1 MPRRCSVC
9 ISTDRP
15 AIDGELV
22 RATPLRTISAR
33 YGVTRQALHRHRQT
47 HLPAS
52 LVRDTQASQ
61 VANAEQ
67 LLEQI
72 NDLQRHALSEL
83 ARAEAMGDQRG
94 ALAAIREARSCIE
107 ILAKISGQLLEAPSV
122 SLTLSPEWSAVRMVI
137 LQALEDHP
145 KARLAVAEALEA
157 SVS

>member
-1 MPRRCSVC
+1 MPRQCSVC
-9 ISTDRP
+9 TSTDRP

-22 RATPLRTISAR
+22 RATPLRTIASR

-52 LVRDTQASQ
+52 LVRDRQATEL
-61 VANAEQ
+61 ANAEQ

-72 NDLQRHALSEL
+72 TDLQRHALSAL

-94 ALAAIREARSCIE
+94 ALAAIREARACLE
-107 ILAKISGQLLEAPSV
+107 ILAKISGQLLEAPGV

-137 LQALEDHP
+137 LEALQDHP
-145 KARLAVAEALEA
+145 KARLAVADALQA
-157 SVS
+157 TIS